1 MAADLR
7 TLRVKAGS
15 PPYRELGRRAH
26 YSAGTLSDAASGRR
40 LPSLQVT
47 LAYVRACDGDT
58 EEWERRWYALAG
70 ELADQSAPDQHPT
83 DDTPPPYVGLAAF
96 QPEDADRFFGR
107 ETLTR
112 QLLDKVADQRFLG
125 VFGASGVGKSSLL
138 RAGLIAQLRR
148 SAADQPVIVMT
159 PGPHPI
165 EECAVQLSGL
175 TGQSAAALRAELRAD
190 AANLHLRVRQALA
203 DRRDTDLV
211 LVIDQFEEI
220 FTVCRDAQERELFI
234 NALITATHTPT
245 SRSRV
250 VIGLR
255 TDFYAHCAHYPELA
269 GALQDGQILVGPM
282 TTDQLRRA
290 IAQPAV
296 RLGYTVETSLLVAL
310 VADSAG
316 EASVLPLLSHALLA
330 TWRRRRGNTLT
341 LAGYQA
347 AGGIQHA
354 LAHTA
359 EAAYRAL
366 TGDEQAL
373 AKDLLLRLV
382 ALAGDPGDGEDT
394 KRRISRDE
402 LPADPRVGNV
412 LERFA
417 TARLITLD
425 GDRIQIT
432 HEALIRCWSRLRD
445 WLTTNRA
452 NLHLHRHLTE
462 AADDWEALDRDPGE
476 LYRGTRLERARQL
489 AAGNPNPLSPREQ
502 AFVNASI
509 EAETDHHAEMRRH
522 TRRRRLLFVMLALL
536 MATGTAVVAMYAT
549 RGGGDNTPCWTS
561 FDPVNPEGAP
571 MDQYYRNCEKRERR
585 VAAKDEEGNY
595 QHQTT
600 WDLQPDQVAHW
611 HWNRTTKDHHYT
623 TVYVTTGGSGH

>member
-1 MAADLR
+1 
-7 TLRVKAGS
+7 
-15 PPYRELGRRAH
+15 
-26 YSAGTLSDAASGRR
+26 
-40 LPSLQVT
+40 
-47 LAYVRACDGDT
+47 
-58 EEWERRWYALAG
+58 
-70 ELADQSAPDQHPT
+70 
-83 DDTPPPYVGLAAF
+83 
-96 QPEDADRFFGR
+96 
-107 ETLTR
+107 
-112 QLLDKVADQRFLG
+112 
-125 VFGASGVGKSSLL
+125 
-138 RAGLIAQLRR
+138 
-148 SAADQPVIVMT
+148 
-159 PGPHPI
+159 
-165 EECAVQLSGL
+165 
-175 TGQSAAALRAELRAD
+175 
-190 AANLHLRVRQALA
+190 
-203 DRRDTDLV
+203 
-211 LVIDQFEEI
+211 
-220 FTVCRDAQERELFI
+220 
-234 NALITATHTPT
+234 
-245 SRSRV
+245 
-250 VIGLR
+250 
-255 TDFYAHCAHYPELA
+255 
-269 GALQDGQILVGPM
+269 M

-425 GDRIQIT
+425 GDRVQIT
-432 HEALIRCWSRLRD
+432 HEALIGCWSRLRD

-549 RGGGDNTPCWTS
+549 REGGDNTPCWTS

>member
-1 MAADLR
+1 M
-7 TLRVKAGS
+7 
-15 PPYRELGRRAH
+15 
-26 YSAGTLSDAASGRR
+26 
-40 LPSLQVT
+40 
-47 LAYVRACDGDT
+47 RACDGET
-58 EEWERRWYALAG
+58 EEWERRWHALAG
-70 ELADQSAPDQHPT
+70 ELAARSAPDHAPT

-96 QPEDADRFFGR
+96 QPEDAERFFGR
-107 ETLTR
+107 ETLTQ
-112 QLLDKVADQRFLG
+112 QLLDKVADRRFLG

-148 SAADQPVIVMT
+148 SAAEPPVIVMT
-159 PGPHPI
+159 PGPRPI

-175 TGQSAAALRAELRAD
+175 TGRPAASLLAELRAD

-203 DRRDTDLV
+203 DRRATDLL

-220 FTVCRDAQERELFI
+220 FTLCRDPRERELFI
-234 NALITATHTPT
+234 NALITATHAPT

-250 VIGLR
+250 VIGIR
-255 TDFYAHCAHYPELA
+255 TDFYSQCAPYPELA

-290 IAQPAV
+290 ITEPAV
-296 RLGYTVETSLLVAL
+296 RLGHTVETSLLVTL

-316 EASVLPLLSHALLA
+316 EACVLPLLSHALLA

-359 EAAYRAL
+359 ETVYQAL
-366 TGDEQAL
+366 TDDERDL
-373 AKDLLLRLV
+373 VKDLLMRLV
-382 ALAGDPGDGEDT
+382 ALADDPGDGEDT

-402 LPADPRVGNV
+402 LPADPRIRNV

-417 TARLITLD
+417 AARLITLD
-425 GDRIQIT
+425 GDSIQIT

-445 WLTTNRA
+445 WLTTNRE
-452 NLHLHRHLTE
+452 NLHLRRHLTE
-462 AADDWEALDRDPGE
+462 AAEDWEALNRDPGE
-476 LYRGTRLERARQL
+476 LYRGNRLERVRQL
-489 AAGNPNPLSPREQ
+489 AVGNPATLSPREQ

-509 EAETDHHAEMRRH
+509 AAETDHHAEIRRH
-522 TRRRRLLFVMLALL
+522 TRRKHLLFAMLALVV
-536 MATGTAVVAMYAT
+536 ATGTAVITMYPT
-549 RGGGDNTPCWTS
+549 SQGSGNTPCWTS

-571 MDQYYRNCEKRERR
+571 MDQYYRNCEKAERR
-585 VAAKDEEGNY
+585 VAAVDEEDKY
-595 QHQTT
+595 QHKTVF
-600 WDLQPDQVAHW
+600 DLQPDEVAHW
-611 HWNRTTKDHHYT
+611 RWNSTTKDHHYT
-623 TVYVTTGGSGH
+623 TVYVTTRGSGR